1 MSEDDHGNGSVTFI
15 GNATTVIT
23 WRDITVLTDPNF
35 LHRGQHAY
43 LGKGLVSR
51 RLTEPAAS
59 IGELPH
65 IDAVVLSHLHGD
77 HFDRVAR
84 RRLDREL
91 PVVTTP
97 AAATRLRHW
106 GFHRSIG
113 LRRWCKHTLSA
124 GETRLRITAV
134 PGRHAPQ
141 GFSWLLPP
149 VMGTV
154 LEFSAPQDSLR
165 IYVSGDTLLF
175 SDLAEIRERY
185 PELDLMIAH
194 LGGTRLPGGLVV
206 TMDGQAGARLAD
218 LLRPRRTMPV
228 HYDDYTVFTSPLS
241 DFLAAM
247 ETRDL
252 AETVAVVPAGDSL
265 PL

>member
-1 MSEDDHGNGSVTFI
+1 MPEDDHGNGSVTFI
-15 GNATTVIT
+15 GTATTVIT
-23 WRDITVLTDPNF
+23 WRGLTVLTDPNF
-35 LHRGQHAY
+35 LHRGQYAY
-43 LGKGLVSR
+43 LGKGLIAR
-51 RLTEPAAS
+51 RLTQPAAT
-59 IGELPH
+59 IGELPP

-84 RRLDREL
+84 RGLDRQV

-97 AAATRLRHW
+97 AAATRLHRW

-113 LRRWCKHTLSA
+113 LHTWHEHTLSA
-124 GETRLRITAV
+124 GDTTLRITSV
-134 PGRHAPQ
+134 PGRHAPH

-154 LEFSAPQDSLR
+154 LEFSAPRTSLR

-175 SDLAEIRERY
+175 PGLAEIKERY
-185 PELDLMIAH
+185 PDLDLMIVH
-194 LGGTRLPGGLVV
+194 LGGTKLPGGLVV
-206 TMDGQAGARLAD
+206 TMDGSAGARLAD
-218 LLRPRRTMPV
+218 LLRPRRTLPV
-228 HYDDYTVFTSPLS
+228 HYEDYTVFASPLS

-247 ETRDL
+247 ETRNM
-252 AETVAVVPAGDSL
+252 AETVTVVPAGDSL